1 MTTPNTQTPG
11 LAGGCPRP
19 WTGRFIRN
27 CWNSI
32 QGHGFLRHAAALRRI
47 TGLAVFLIG
56 TMPAAAQMPGMES
69 SRVAAPARAVA
80 EAGKPAVAD
89 SMAPE
94 TAHADGAGGM
104 VDTAGWML
112 RYWDRFMGPESPY
125 RGLILVILTLFVL
138 LNVKAYLTRVMER
151 KLKDNAFIEEN
162 SRNFLKVWHAL
173 WKFVIAILAIMAM
186 SGSLRLLGLTAG
198 FFGMMLGWS
207 LQQPVTG
214 IAAWLMIIL
223 KKPFRIGDRVIIAGI
238 TGDVTGITLTHVIL
252 NQVGGSIG
260 GEEKS
265 GRGILIPNA
274 ILFQHVIIN
283 YTLEQE
289 FMLDEVPVRLT
300 FDSDWERAKE
310 IMIAAA
316 RQVTQEII
324 ARTGQDPF
332 IRAEFLDWGILVRL
346 RYHTVPARRQEL
358 STYIIER
365 LLRDFGKEYP
375 RVRFATPSQS
385 IRYKPEV
392 GSDGASGPREA

>member
-1 MTTPNTQTPG
+1 MPGMAPEPKAAATAETAAVAEPALNTQTDVA
-11 LAGGCPRP
+11 LEMDDAATPR
-19 WTGRFIRN
+19 F
-27 CWNSI
+27 
-32 QGHGFLRHAAALRRI
+32 
-47 TGLAVFLIG
+47 
-56 TMPAAAQMPGMES
+56 
-69 SRVAAPARAVA
+69 
-80 EAGKPAVAD
+80 
-89 SMAPE
+89 
-94 TAHADGAGGM
+94 
-104 VDTAGWML
+104 L
-112 RYWDRFMGPESPY
+112 RYWKQYMGEDSPY
-125 RGLILVILTLFVL
+125 RSLILVILTLVVL
-138 LNVKAYLTRVMER
+138 LNLKFYLTRIMQ
-151 KLKDNAFIEEN
+151 KTLKTRAFTEEN
-162 SRNFLKVWHAL
+162 ATAFLKIWNTL
-173 WKFVIAILAIMAM
+173 WKFMIAILTIMAM

-223 KKPFRIGDRVIIAGI
+223 KKPFKIGDRVIIANI

-300 FDSDWERAKE
+300 FDSDWERAKA

-316 RQVTQEII
+316 QDVTSAII
-324 ARTGQDPF
+324 AKTGQAPF
-332 IRAEFLDWGILVRL
+332 IRAEFLDWGVLVRL
-346 RYHTVPARRQEL
+346 RYNTIPTKRQEL

-375 RVRFATPSQS
+375 RVRFATPSQT
-385 IRYKPEV
+385 IRYRPEV
-392 GSDGASGPREA
+392 GSGDAPIEKA

>member
-1 MTTPNTQTPG
+1 MQEQPKNRIHVKKETARARRYPKSILTRLAPCLLLGLLVLASPAIAQLPG
-11 LAGGCPRP
+11 MEPEARVESRVSDTSKPEVAAQSPIEPQAENLSQVEKHAA
-19 WTGRFIRN
+19 
-27 CWNSI
+27 
-32 QGHGFLRHAAALRRI
+32 GFLR
-47 TGLAVFLIG
+47 
-56 TMPAAAQMPGMES
+56 
-69 SRVAAPARAVA
+69 
-80 EAGKPAVAD
+80 
-89 SMAPE
+89 
-94 TAHADGAGGM
+94 
-104 VDTAGWML
+104 
-112 RYWDRFMGPESPY
+112 YWQRFMGEDSPY
-125 RGLILVILTLFVL
+125 RSLILVILTLVVL
-138 LNVKAYLTRVMER
+138 LNLKVYLTRVMR
-151 KLKDNAFIEEN
+151 KTLKAKAFTDKNATA
-162 SRNFLKVWHAL
+162 FLKIWNNL
-173 WKFVIAILAIMAM
+173 WKFVIAVLTIMAM

-223 KKPFRIGDRVIIAGI
+223 KKPFKIGDRVIIAGI
-238 TGDVTGITLTHVIL
+238 TGDVTGISLTHVIL

-300 FDSDWERAKE
+300 FDSNWERAKE

-316 RQVTQEII
+316 QEVTSDIV
-324 ARTGQDPF
+324 AKTGQVPF

-346 RYHTVPARRQEL
+346 RYHTIPAKRQEL

-375 RVRFATPSQS
+375 RVRFATPSQT
-385 IRYKPEV
+385 IRYRPEV
-392 GSDGASGPREA
+392 GTAPIPLNA

>member
-1 MTTPNTQTPG
+1 MPEQHKNRIHIKKEAAHARRY
-11 LAGGCPRP
+11 LK
-19 WTGRFIRN
+19 
-27 CWNSI
+27 SI
-32 QGHGFLRHAAALRRI
+32 LNRLVPCLFFGFLVLALPVI
-47 TGLAVFLIG
+47 
-56 TMPAAAQMPGMES
+56 AQLPGMES
-69 SRVAAPARAVA
+69 EPRAESRVSDTGRPEDVPQSAVNQLDNNLSEVEEHAA
-80 EAGKPAVAD
+80 GF
-89 SMAPE
+89 
-94 TAHADGAGGM
+94 
-104 VDTAGWML
+104 L
-112 RYWDRFMGPESPY
+112 RYWQRFMGEDSPY
-125 RGLILVILTLFVL
+125 RSLILVILTLVVL
-138 LNVKAYLTRVMER
+138 LNLKAYLTRVMR
-151 KLKDNAFIEEN
+151 KTLKAKAFTEEN
-162 SRNFLKVWHAL
+162 ATAFLKIWNNL
-173 WKFVIAILAIMAM
+173 WKFVIAILTIMAM
-186 SGSLRLLGLTAG
+186 TGSLRLLGLTAG

-223 KKPFRIGDRVIIAGI
+223 KKPFKIGDRVIIASI

-289 FMLDEVPVRLT
+289 FMLDEVPVRIT
-300 FDSDWERAKE
+300 FDSNWERAKE

-316 RQVTQEII
+316 QEVTADII
-324 ARTGQDPF
+324 AKTGQSPF

-346 RYHTVPARRQEL
+346 RYNTIPAKRQEL

-375 RVRFATPSQS
+375 FVRFATPSQT
-385 IRYKPEV
+385 IRYRPEV
-392 GSDGASGPREA
+392 GVNTPADVNAWQKEQH